1 MFIITKPK
9 DKRAVLLLKGNNLTL
24 FDSTNGIEKRLKH
37 GAIGFLNGDV
47 LGVENTY
54 FWLVKIID

>member
-9 DKRAVLLLKGNNLTL
+9 DKQAVLLLKGNNLTF

-37 GAIGFLNGDV
+37 GGNWFFNGDV